1 MIAAEHVLTRAAKIK
16 TAQARPRSVV
26 GASRSTSR
34 VRSLWKRALM
44 VLSVLAVM
52 AALLPGSAVA
62 RDMTGKGGLGL
73 MQSSHPQMSRLP
85 TLTFRYWGRRVCWEL
100 LLGFDVMRDRSQTA
114 VYFKTA
120 PATQVFML
128 DTDIEKIPDA
138 RNSVD
143 RTTPWFFD
151 TTHIFAGLGVHRMVY
166 EGSNLSVTL
175 GVRGVAQ
182 VSSME
187 SKARSFTSQGQL
199 TSALA
204 LLAEVPFQ
212 AEYFLSDHSSV
223 SASVSLSAS
232 ISSSLET
239 TNATDGGLGDLLGA
253 SDANRGGMTIE
264 FGGRYSGGVGYTYY
278 F

>member
-16 TAQARPRSVV
+16 TAQARPERIV
-26 GASRSTSR
+26 GVNHPTSR
-34 VRSLWKRALM
+34 GLSLWKRALV
-44 VLSVLAVM
+44 VLSVLVVM

-85 TLTFRYWGRRVCWEL
+85 TLLFRYWGRKVCWEL

-128 DTDIEKIPDA
+128 DTDIERIPDA

-151 TTHIFAGLGVHRMVY
+151 TTHIFAGLGIHRMVY

-182 VSSME
+182 ISSME
-187 SKARSFTSQGQL
+187 SKARSV

-253 SDANRGGMTIE
+253 SEANRGGMTIE